1 MRLKPTNILYHEL
14 IGLDVTVEDS
24 KNPYQ
29 VGIKGKVTDETKK
42 MLMIFEGAKEKK
54 IAKKDAKFMFKNPLS
69 DLCESSIRKLENGTF
84 SNDLWKNVLIDG
96 RLLVGRPEERIK
108 KMGDTS

>member
-42 MLMIFEGAKEKK
+42 MLMIFEGQKRRRLRRKMQNSCLK
-54 IAKKDAKFMFKNPLS
+54 IL
-69 DLCESSIRKLENGTF
+69 
-84 SNDLWKNVLIDG
+84 
-96 RLLVGRPEERIK
+96 
-108 KMGDTS
+108 